1 MLKQNGFTKFMK
13 IKTES
18 NAEKL
23 LDNTK
28 RLKMEKFIHKRLN
41 SIFSLMDK
49 RKFEKQSKKEI
60 KWRKRF
66 IT

>member
-1 MLKQNGFTKFMK
+1 MK
-13 IKTES
+13 IKTEL

-28 RLKMEKFIHKRLN
+28 KLKMERFIHKRLN
-41 SIFSLMDK
+41 NIFSQMEK
-49 RKFEKQSKKEI
+49 RKFEKQSRKEI